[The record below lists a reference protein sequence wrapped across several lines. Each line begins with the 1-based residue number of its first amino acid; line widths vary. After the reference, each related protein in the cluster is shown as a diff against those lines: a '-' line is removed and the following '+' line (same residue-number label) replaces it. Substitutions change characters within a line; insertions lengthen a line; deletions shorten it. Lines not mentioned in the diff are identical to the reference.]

1 MTDAELQAI
10 SNRLIAAYDG
20 STVTPIRDELGDGG
34 IDAAYR
40 VQQLTVD
47 AWQVAGRRVVGRK
60 IGLTSA
66 VVQQQLGVDQPD
78 YGALTADM
86 SLASGEPIPAGALI
100 QPRIEAEVALVL
112 GHDID
117 HADLTLS
124 ELISSIDYLVP
135 SIEIVDSRITGWD
148 ITILDTIAD
157 NASSAMYALGT
168 RPVAPSDIE
177 LGDAEMTMKVNGE
190 IASTGVGTACLGH
203 PYIAALWLARRMSDL
218 GTPLRAGEVV
228 LTGALGPMVDL
239 KPGDEVEATIAGLGT
254 VRTNWEVPS

>member
-1 MTDAELQAI
+1 MTEAALQSI
-10 SNRLIAAYDG
+10 SDRLAAAYDG
-20 STVTPIRDELGDGG
+20 TAIAPVREELADGG

-47 AWQVAGRRVVGRK
+47 AWRAAGRRVVGRK
-60 IGLTSA
+60 IGLTSV

-86 SLASGEPIPAGALI
+86 SLVSGEPVPAGALI
-100 QPRIEAEVALVL
+100 QPRVEAEVALVL
-112 GHDID
+112 GDDVD
-117 HADLTLS
+117 HADLTLA
-124 ELISSIDYLVP
+124 ELTRAIDYLVP

-168 RPVAPSDIE
+168 RPVAPGDIE
-177 LGDAEMTMKVNGE
+177 LRDAEMTMTVNGE
-190 IASTGVGTACLGH
+190 TASTGTGAACLGH
-203 PYIAALWLARRMSDL
+203 PYIAALWLARRMSEL
-218 GTPLRAGEVV
+218 GTHLRAGDVV

-239 KPGDEVEATIAGLGT
+239 KPGDEVEAAIAGLGT
-254 VRTNWEVPS
+254 VRTSWEASS